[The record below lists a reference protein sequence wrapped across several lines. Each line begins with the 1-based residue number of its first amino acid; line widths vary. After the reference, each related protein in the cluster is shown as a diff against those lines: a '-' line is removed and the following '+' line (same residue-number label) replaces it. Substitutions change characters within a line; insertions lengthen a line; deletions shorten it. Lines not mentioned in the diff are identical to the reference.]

1 MFSIDKNFHII
12 HMTDDLAELDAWYD
26 DVFGVLR
33 FMHHQYSDVL
43 KRDGSLVLIG
53 DLCIEPMAPAFRQEG
68 WDKVA
73 IGRFFNR
80 FGKRWHSI
88 AWYTKTP
95 TDMVEAYRQ
104 LVADKVRVY
113 SGTGVPSQDAQPPGA
128 IFTHPQD
135 TYTQLEFVGPD
146 QGRDP
151 RFHGSFD
158 PSWWATGHPLGVT
171 QSSHVTLAV
180 RDAAE
185 ARDRYINTLGGALLH
200 EADMDLTQTHSA
212 FVAVGDLVI
221 ELGEPLEPS
230 SAIAKDMEL
239 HHESLYAVTLQ
250 VRDLEVAR
258 RYLKAKGVAFAEQD
272 ENTLLTDPSTT
283 HGAVFGFT
291 TWDIPNDQREKH

>member
-1 MFSIDKNFHII
+1 
-12 HMTDDLAELDAWYD
+12 
-26 DVFGVLR
+26 
-33 FMHHQYSDVL
+33 
-43 KRDGSLVLIG
+43 
-53 DLCIEPMAPAFRQEG
+53 
-68 WDKVA
+68 
-73 IGRFFNR
+73 
-80 FGKRWHSI
+80 
-88 AWYTKTP
+88 
-95 TDMVEAYRQ
+95 
-104 LVADKVRVY
+104 
-113 SGTGVPSQDAQPPGA
+113 
-128 IFTHPQD
+128 
-135 TYTQLEFVGPD
+135 
-146 QGRDP
+146 
-151 RFHGSFD
+151 
-158 PSWWATGHPLGVT
+158 
-171 QSSHVTLAV
+171 VTLAV

-221 ELGEPLEPS
+221 ELGEPLEPA

-291 TWDIPNDQREKH
+291 TWDIPNDLREKH